1 MLSNL
6 SRRDYDKINLI
17 SGLGICGIFLL
28 GPLSYLSIANIFLQ
42 SIIAGNF
49 YFDPAVT
56 AISNISMTVN
66 LVYLFALAGGVPGLI
81 IGLAVGKFSG
91 KKVLG
96 MELGLVTG
104 MSILP
109 IQTFNSISL
118 EMLLYSLGGLLVGL
132 LGCYLGRKVGRF
144 AGKVLLQ
151 KIISKNIN

>member
-1 MLSNL
+1 MLSIR
-6 SRRDYDKINLI
+6 SRSDNDKINLV

-28 GPLSYLSIANIFLQ
+28 GPSSYLSIANIFLA
-42 SIIAGNF
+42 SIIAGNY

-56 AISNISMTVN
+56 AISNISETVN
-66 LVYLFALAGGVPGLI
+66 LLYLFALAGGVPGLI
-81 IGLAVGKFSG
+81 IGLVVGKFSG

-109 IQTFNSISL
+109 ILSFSSIPL

-144 AGKVLLQ
+144 TGKVLLQ
-151 KIISKNIN
+151 KIMS

>member
-6 SRRDYDKINLI
+6 SRRDNDKINLI
-17 SGLGICGIFLL
+17 SGLGIFGIFLL
-28 GPLSYLSIANIFLQ
+28 GPLSYLSIANIFLA

-49 YFDPAVT
+49 YFDPALIDV
-56 AISNISMTVN
+56 SNIFMTEN
-66 LVYLFALAGGVPGLI
+66 LVYLFALAGGIPGLI

-96 MELGLVTG
+96 MELGLITG

-109 IQTFNSISL
+109 ILTFSSIPL

-132 LGCYLGRKVGRF
+132 LGCYLGRKGGRF
-144 AGKVLLQ
+144 TGKVLLQ
-151 KIISKNIN
+151 FSHSQTS